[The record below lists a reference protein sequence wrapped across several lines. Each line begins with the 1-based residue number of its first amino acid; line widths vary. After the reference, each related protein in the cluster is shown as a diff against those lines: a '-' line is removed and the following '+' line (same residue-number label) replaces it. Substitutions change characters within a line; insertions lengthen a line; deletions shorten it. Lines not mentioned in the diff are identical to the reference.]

1 MKSDWITFLLEYI
14 PFGGSLSVTLTLTLF
29 IFISAFFLGKPLNYL
44 IRQIIQRIAKRQIKY
59 ATVLKHIEQPAGL
72 MSAAF
77 IWLFLLNFMPPL
89 WVSLGGIPV
98 FLSKP
103 IIGAMTILIK
113 VIVGS
118 GLVWAV
124 YNLADWLIEHFV
136 KRVSSIGSHSSWQTH
151 FMPFITRFVRMGV
164 VCFGGLL
171 VLQSIGINV
180 ISLMAG
186 LGLGGVALAL
196 AAKDSAANVLAYIN
210 IMMDKPFSTGDWIA
224 FNNIEGTVMEV
235 GLRSCK
241 IKTFYDSIICVP
253 NATLAAANIDNM
265 ERRQA
270 RRIRIYLGVQYDT
283 PPDRMEKF
291 VEGIKQV
298 LKNSAHVK
306 QDYFQVYFSEFAAS
320 ELKIFIN
327 FFLTVSDW
335 EMELQQR
342 HVIFMEFIKLAA
354 KLGVQFAFPT
364 QTVHVESLPKNNQV
378 NK

>member
-1 MKSDWITFLLEYI
+1 MKLDWMHFLIEQI
-14 PFGGSLSVTLTLTLF
+14 PFGGSLSLTLALTVF
-29 IFISAFFLGKPLNYL
+29 IFISAFFLGKPLNYF
-44 IRQIIQRIAKRQIKY
+44 IRKIIQSIAKRQTKY
-59 ATVLKHIEQPAGL
+59 TTVLKHIERPVGM

-89 WVSLGGIPV
+89 WKSLGGIPL

-103 IIGAMTILIK
+103 IVGIIIILIK
-113 VIVGS
+113 VIIGS

-124 YNLADWLIEHFV
+124 YNLADWFIEYFIE
-136 KRVSSIGSHSSWQTH
+136 RVSPIGRHSSWRSH
-151 FMPFITRFVRMGV
+151 FMPFITRFVKMGV
-164 VCFGGLL
+164 ICFGSLL

-180 ISLMAG
+180 VSLMAG

-224 FNNIEGTVMEV
+224 FNDIEGTVMDV

-265 ERRQA
+265 ARRQA

-283 PPDRMEKF
+283 PPDRIEKF
-291 VEGIKQV
+291 IEGIKQI
-298 LKNSAHVK
+298 LKNNTHVK

-335 EMELQQR
+335 ETELQQR
-342 HVIFMEFIKLAA
+342 HIIFMEMIKLAA
-354 KLGVQFAFPT
+354 TLGVQFAFPT
-364 QTVHVESLPKNNQV
+364 QTIHVDSLPKNNQV
-378 NK
+378 S